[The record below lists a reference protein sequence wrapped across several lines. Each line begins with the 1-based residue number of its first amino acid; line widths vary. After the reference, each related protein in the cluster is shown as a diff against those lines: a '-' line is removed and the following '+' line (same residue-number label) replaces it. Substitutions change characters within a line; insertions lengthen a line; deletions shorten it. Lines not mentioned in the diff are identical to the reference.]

1 LRIIINLSKQHV
13 VKGLDL
19 TISVLAVGSSTYS
32 TSLDLCLTSRALGAS
47 EIIFIG
53 KKSDS
58 KILHYMESLNKK
70 WGGRFKVKFTKSS
83 KEALKSA
90 SKYAKVYLTR
100 YGMPLQEKS
109 YTLRTYKNM
118 LLIVTLQDKD
128 EMNPM
133 HKIADFNISVSSQ
146 PHCSAAA
153 IAIFLHEFYNG
164 RELAMHFENAQFKL
178 VPHEHEVEIKKL
190 K

>member
-1 LRIIINLSKQHV
+1 
-13 VKGLDL
+13 
-19 TISVLAVGSSTYS
+19 
-32 TSLDLCLTSRALGAS
+32 
-47 EIIFIG
+47 
-53 KKSDS
+53 
-58 KILHYMESLNKK
+58 MENLNKK
-70 WGGRFKVKFTKSS
+70 WGGRFKVQFAKNY

-100 YGMPLQEKS
+100 YGMPLQDKS
-109 YTLRTYKNM
+109 YVLKTYKNM
-118 LLIVTLQDKD
+118 ILIVTSRDGD

-178 VPHEHEVEIKKL
+178 VPHEHDVEIKKL